1 VAAVRETAIG
11 RGRAPLAGMELDR
24 MTEAE
29 VVASVLEALDQQRGG
44 WVATPNV
51 DICRAAHHDPQLA
64 AVMAGASL
72 SVPDGM
78 PLIWA
83 TRLRGDKLPER
94 ITGASLIFSLSEAAA
109 ASGRSVYYL
118 GGLPGVPEAA
128 AARLGADYP
137 GLKVAGTDSPPF
149 GFDKTAEGVAA
160 VLARLEECA
169 PDIVFVGLGFPKQE
183 KLITALAPALPR
195 TWFVACGAAI
205 PFAAQALP
213 RAPVWMQHS
222 GLEWAFRLF
231 SEPRRLARRY
241 LIDDLPFAVGLLISC
256 AAQRLRPHLA
266 PGHGAHEAKRRPLR
280 HHFRHH

>member
-1 VAAVRETAIG
+1 VAAVRETAAG

-29 VVASVLEALDQQRGG
+29 VVASVLEALDQHRGG

-51 DICRAAHHDPQLA
+51 DICRAAHRDPQLA
-64 AVMAGASL
+64 AVMADASL

-109 ASGRSVYYL
+109 ASGRTVYYL
-118 GGLPGVPEAA
+118 GGLTGVPEAA
-128 AARLGADYP
+128 AARLGDRYP

-160 VLARLEECA
+160 VRARLEASA

-183 KLITALAPALPR
+183 KLITALSPALPR

-222 GLEWAFRLF
+222 GLEWAFRLL

-241 LIDDLPFAVGLLISC
+241 LIDDLPFAVGLLTSC
-256 AAQRLRPHLA
+256 AAQRLRAHLGA
-266 PGHGAHEAKRRPLR
+266 GHGAHEAKRRPLR

>member
-1 VAAVRETAIG
+1 VAAVRESAVS

-29 VVASVLEALDQQRGG
+29 VVATVLEALRQHRGG

-51 DICRAAHHDPQLA
+51 DICRAARRDPQLA
-64 AVMAGASL
+64 AVMGSASL

-83 TRLRGDKLPER
+83 TRLRGDRLPER
-94 ITGASLIFSLSEAAA
+94 ITGASLIFSLTGAAA
-109 ASGRSVYYL
+109 AAGRSVYYL

-128 AARLGADYP
+128 AARLAARYP
-137 GLKVAGTDSPPF
+137 GLVVAGTDSPPF
-149 GFDKTAEGVAA
+149 GFDTTAAGVAA
-160 VLARLEECA
+160 VRASLTAAA

-183 KLITALAPALPR
+183 KLINAIAPALPR
-195 TWFVACGAAI
+195 AWFVACGAAI

-213 RAPVWMQHS
+213 RAPLWMQHS
-222 GLEWAFRLF
+222 GLEWAFRLG

-241 LIDDLPFAVGLLISC
+241 LIDDLPFAAGLLASC
-256 AAQRLRPHLA
+256 AVQRLR
-266 PGHGAHEAKRRPLR
+266 R
-280 HHFRHH
+280 

>member
-1 VAAVRETAIG
+1 VAAVRESAVG

-29 VVASVLEALDQQRGG
+29 VVAAVLEALDQRRGG

-51 DICRAAHHDPQLA
+51 DICRAARHDPHLA

-109 ASGRSVYYL
+109 GSGRSVYYL
-118 GGLPGVPEAA
+118 GGLPGVPEQAA
-128 AARLGADYP
+128 AKLGARYP
-137 GLKVAGTDSPPF
+137 GLIVAGTDSPPF
-149 GFDKTAEGVAA
+149 GFDTTADGVAVVRA
-160 VLARLEECA
+160 KLEAAA

-195 TWFVACGAAI
+195 SWFVACGAAI
-205 PFAAQALP
+205 PFAAEALP

-222 GLEWAFRLF
+222 GLEWAFRLR

-241 LIDDLPFAVGLLISC
+241 LIDDLPFAARLLASC
-256 AAQRLRPHLA
+256 ALQRLRPHA
-266 PGHGAHEAKRRPLR
+266 GAGHAAKHRALRRR
-280 HHFRHH
+280 

>member
-1 VAAVRETAIG
+1 MAAVRESAVG

-24 MTEAE
+24 MTEAD
-29 VVASVLEALDQQRGG
+29 VIAAVLQALDHHRGG

-51 DICRAAHHDPQLA
+51 DICRAARRDPQLA

-109 ASGRSVYYL
+109 ASGRSVFYL

-128 AARLGADYP
+128 AARLGARYP
-137 GLKVAGTDSPPF
+137 GLHVAGTDSPPF
-149 GFDKTAEGVAA
+149 GFDTTAEGVAA
-160 VLARLEECA
+160 VRTRLAAAA

-183 KLITALAPALPR
+183 KLITAIAPALPR

-222 GLEWAFRLF
+222 GLEWAFRLR

-241 LIDDLPFAVGLLISC
+241 LIDDLPFAVGLLARC
-256 AAQRLRPHLA
+256 AVQRLRPHHL
-266 PGHGAHEAKRRPLR
+266 GAHHEPKHR
-280 HHFRHH
+280 H

>member
-1 VAAVRETAIG
+1 MAAVRETAIG

-29 VVASVLEALDQQRGG
+29 VVASVLGALDQHRGG

-64 AVMAGASL
+64 AVMADATL

-83 TRLRGDKLPER
+83 TRLRGDRLPER

-149 GFDKTAEGVAA
+149 GFDKTTEGVAA
-160 VLARLEECA
+160 VRARLQA
-169 PDIVFVGLGFPKQE
+169 SGPDIVFVGLGFPKQE

-222 GLEWAFRLF
+222 GLEWAFRLL

-241 LIDDLPFAVGLLISC
+241 LIDDLPFAVGLLASC
-256 AAQRLRPHLA
+256 AAQRLRPHLG

>member
-1 VAAVRETAIG
+1 MAAVRETAVG
-11 RGRAPLAGMELDR
+11 RGRVPLAGMELDR
-24 MTEAE
+24 VTEAE
-29 VVASVLEALDQQRGG
+29 VVASVLKALDQQQGG

-64 AVMAGASL
+64 AVMAAASL

-118 GGLPGVPEAA
+118 GGLPGVPDAA
-128 AARLGADYP
+128 AARLGARYP

-149 GFDKTAEGVAA
+149 GFDKTTEGVAA
-160 VLARLEECA
+160 VRARLEASA

-205 PFAAQALP
+205 PFAAQALS

-222 GLEWAFRLF
+222 GLEWAFRLL

-241 LIDDLPFAVGLLISC
+241 LIDDLPFAVGLLTSC
-256 AAQRLRPHLA
+256 AAQRLRPHLS